1 MQEIVAMFLSVEPL
15 RWHEILAAMA
25 CGTVLGLERQLKG
38 KPAGMRTSVLICLGT
53 YIFVKLGS
61 SVAGDSTGAVRAIG
75 QVVTGIGFLGAGVI
89 LARDGILQ
97 GVTSAAVIWIL
108 AALGA
113 AIGRG
118 YCSMPVIVTFLVV
131 GVLTG
136 VDQLERKFSIT
147 LRKGVHAN
155 RHKLP
160 PPSEPGAL

>member
-1 MQEIVAMFLSVEPL
+1 MQETLLLILPIEPL
-15 RWHEILAAMA
+15 GWKEIGTAVA
-25 CGTVLGLERQLKG
+25 CGIILGFERQLKG

-97 GVTSAAVIWIL
+97 GVTSAAVIWVL

-113 AIGRG
+113 MIGRG
-118 YCSMPVIVTFLVV
+118 YCAAPIIITLLVV
-131 GVLTG
+131 IVLTG
-136 VDQLERKFSIT
+136 VDQLEKSFGS
-147 LRKGVHAN
+147 LRKGVHAKVSGRKN
-155 RHKLP
+155 FP
-160 PPSEPGAL
+160 PDK

>member
-1 MQEIVAMFLSVEPL
+1 MQGITALFLSVEPL
-15 RWHEILAAMA
+15 SWREILAAMA
-25 CGTVLGLERQLKG
+25 CGTILGFERQLKG

-75 QVVTGIGFLGAGVI
+75 QVITGIGFLGAGVI

-97 GVTSAAVIWIL
+97 GVTSAAVIWLL

-113 AIGRG
+113 TIGRG
-118 YCSMPVIVTFLVV
+118 YCATPIIITLLAV

-136 VDQLERKFSIT
+136 VDQLERTFSST
-147 LRKGVHAN
+147 LRKGVHAHK
-155 RHKLP
+155 RKLP
-160 PPSEPGAL
+160 PPR

>member
-1 MQEIVAMFLSVEPL
+1 MQEIVSLFLSVEPL
-15 RWHEILAAMA
+15 SWEEIWTATA
-25 CGTVLGLERQLKG
+25 CGSLLGFERQLKG

-75 QVVTGIGFLGAGVI
+75 QVITGIGFLGAGVI

-113 AIGRG
+113 AIGQG
-118 YCSMPVIVTFLVV
+118 YCATAFMIAFLVI
-131 GVLTG
+131 GVLIG
-136 VDQLERKFSIT
+136 VDQLERVFGS
-147 LRKGVHAN
+147 LRKGVHAKIV
-155 RHKLP
+155 RGKSP
-160 PPSEPGAL
+160 PPE

>member
-1 MQEIVAMFLSVEPL
+1 MREMVAMFLSVEPL
-15 RWHEILAAMA
+15 RWHEILAAMV
-25 CGTVLGLERQLKG
+25 CGTILGFERQLKG
-38 KPAGMRTSVLICLGT
+38 KPAGIRTSVLICLGT

-61 SVAGDSTGAVRAIG
+61 SVAGDSTGAVRALG
-75 QVVTGIGFLGAGVI
+75 QVITGIGFLGAGVI
-89 LARDGILQ
+89 LARDGSLQ

-131 GVLTG
+131 GVLIG
-136 VDQLERKFSIT
+136 VDQLERKFSIS

-155 RHKLP
+155 RHKFP
-160 PPSEPGAL
+160 PLR

>member
-1 MQEIVAMFLSVEPL
+1 MQEIVSLLLSIEPL
-15 RWHEILAAMA
+15 SWPEIGTAMA
-25 CGTVLGLERQLKG
+25 CGTILGFERQLKG

-61 SVAGDSTGAVRAIG
+61 SVADDSTGAVRAIG
-75 QVVTGIGFLGAGVI
+75 QVITGIGFLGAGVI

-118 YCSMPVIVTFLVV
+118 YCATSIVITLLVV

-136 VDQLERKFSIT
+136 VDQLERSFSS
-147 LRKGVHAN
+147 LRIGVHAKIIK
-155 RHKLP
+155 RKS
-160 PPSEPGAL
+160 PPSG